1 MIHTGKEDS
10 MNENSSL
17 VGQDQ
22 LVDVLKDIIHE
33 ATQRGLI
40 RDIGEVVL
48 VGGSAL
54 CARQIREHSLDIDLY
69 APARLLPLIAEIEEK
84 WKPVFGED
92 FFIDVSTDEYM
103 FGRIRVKDP
112 ASEGSA
118 FSLDYE
124 GVRFDV
130 RALTPETLFIL
141 KAEASREKDIQDLA
155 LISKH
160 TSPERILDRFAIMAR
175 DNPVYEMR
183 SLASTVLGEIQANYG
198 IPVSSVW
205 VDRMKFPSK
214 IRAEVLEDFGLDG
227 TTPVQSV
234 RDDSREDLDE
244 SHGMTL

>member
-1 MIHTGKEDS
+1 

-17 VGQDQ
+17 VGRDQ
-22 LVDVLKDIIHE
+22 LVGVLKDIIHE
-33 ATQRGLI
+33 ATRRGLI
-40 RDIGEVVL
+40 REIGEVVL

-69 APARLLPLIAEIEEK
+69 APARFLPLIAEIEEK

-112 ASEGSA
+112 ATEGSA
-118 FSLDYE
+118 FALEHE
-124 GVRFDV
+124 GATFDI

-155 LISKH
+155 LLSKH
-160 TSPERILDRFAIMAR
+160 TTPEKILDRFAVMAR
-175 DNPVYEMR
+175 DNPIYEMR

-198 IPVSSVW
+198 IPVSPAW
-205 VDRMKFPSK
+205 VDRMKFPAK
-214 IRAEVLEDFGLDG
+214 IRSEVLEDFGLDG
-227 TTPVQSV
+227 MTPVQSI
-234 RDDSREDLDE
+234 RDDMGEDHDD
-244 SHGMTL
+244 SIGMTP